1 MPMNDAIKTVYYY
14 CSPNTFEKILKD
26 KKLWLCDMMKTNDY
40 REINYVLDDIK
51 NTVKTTRFEGVL
63 SEEDATLVKIA
74 VKKRL
79 QFYTQCC
86 HWLAICFSTLSDD
99 LGQWRAYGADG
110 RGFAIGFDTEKLKKL
125 EEHNCIHFEE
135 IKYGDRAKS
144 KFVKKAIEQLVD
156 DLRVCVNRN
165 SIRSPEGLNQ
175 KGINIIKAWGDK
187 LTSQICFFKS
197 ESFSAEH
204 EHRLC
209 YTRMIMAEDLKSI
222 LDIENKPNSLLHN
235 LKATMKRNELHLRLE
250 KDFPIDAIKEIVI
263 GPQCNISEYEM
274 KIILAINGID
284 FNNIII
290 STSKATYRH

>member
-1 MPMNDAIKTVYYY
+1 MDTYDITQTVYYY
-14 CSPNTFEKILKD
+14 CSPNTFENILKD

-40 REINYVLDDIK
+40 REIDYVLDDIIK
-51 NTVKTTRFEGVL
+51 AATAQRFEAVL
-63 SEEDATLVKIA
+63 SKEDATLVETA
-74 VKKRL
+74 VKKRIK
-79 QFYTQCC
+79 FYKQCC
-86 HWLAICFSTLSDD
+86 HWLAICFSTVSDD
-99 LGQWRAYGADG
+99 LGQWRAYGGDG
-110 RGFAIGFDTEKLKKL
+110 CGFAIGFDTEKLKKL
-125 EEHNCIHFEE
+125 EEHKCIHFEE
-135 IKYGDRAKS
+135 IKYGERAKS
-144 KFVKKAIEQLVD
+144 KFVKKMVDQLVEE
-156 DLRVCVNRN
+156 LRVCVNRN
-165 SIRSPEGLNQ
+165 SIRSPEGINQ
-175 KGINIIKAWGDK
+175 KGQTIIKAWGDK

-204 EHRLC
+204 ELRLC

-250 KDFPIDAIKEIVI
+250 KNLPIDAIKEIVI